1 MAGDVA
7 EAEDREQ
14 DDGAANRGR
23 FSSVVYFHGMG
34 SQRRYEETSR
44 LVDSLDRHLVGQHHA
59 GNSIGMLLNIKTRV
73 EPLTSAVPTTEIV
86 GYIRTVFKPDP
97 KGPTAASVR
106 FYEAYW
112 APVMAA
118 NKSAWGVAKWL
129 FRQPLRPWHTLR
141 APWRERQ
148 RLRRATLVALFEKD
162 RNGSRSIEER
172 DYTSLMGLYNDFE
185 GLDAQR
191 KHRDGTFEDFLSFIA
206 ERSKSRPETAKRRA
220 ALAKAWHAA
229 YWRQEL
235 RNAALL
241 TCMTLSLAL
250 LVGGVLFG
258 ILLALQSALA
268 FGPIADLLAKQGEP
282 PKADWKTVL
291 AVAGLLASL
300 VGVTKF
306 LTDYLG
312 DVEAWATYE
321 ETDIKHVARKR
332 VLDQGMELLTH
343 VLKDP
348 NCERVTIVAHSLG
361 TSIAHDTLLALT
373 RRNEAS
379 NPKDPFEGPVPLHKI
394 EHFVTMGSPIDKIE
408 YFFESFASASHRYKR
423 VIEALRGDIG
433 APPFTRKRHP
443 VTRKRHPHIHWINF
457 WDQGDAISG
466 ALHSPASA
474 VEFCQRVDNV
484 HVASYRFPEPG
495 ASHAGYFTHRTVID
509 ALFKVIYHRAWSFEA
524 LAPPAPN
531 QAVDF
536 ESVHLGPGE
545 PPGIGRSIYM
555 LMALAVPLLVLF
567 GLLAGLVGL
576 SVIGYAALGGAASLL
591 ILLLVAWL
599 GSRATGQRNQI

>member
-1 MAGDVA
+1 MAEDVA
-7 EAEDREQ
+7 DAEDSQREA
-14 DDGAANRGR
+14 GAANRAG

-44 LVDSLDRHLVGQHHA
+44 LVDSLDRHLVRQHHA

-73 EPLTSAVPTTEIV
+73 EPLVSAVPTTDIV
-86 GYIRTVFKPDP
+86 GYIRTVFKEDP
-97 KGPTAASVR
+97 KGPTAYSVR

-112 APVMAA
+112 APIMAG
-118 NKSAWGVAKWL
+118 NKSPWGVAKWI

-148 RLRRATLVALFEKD
+148 RLRRASLVALFEKD
-162 RNGSRSIEER
+162 RTGSRRIEER

-191 KHRDGTFEDFLSFIA
+191 QYPDGTFDDFLSFIA

-220 ALAKAWHAA
+220 TLARAWHAA
-229 YWRQEL
+229 YWRTEL

-241 TCMTLSLAL
+241 SVMALSLIL
-250 LVGGVLFG
+250 FVGGILFG
-258 ILLALQSALA
+258 ILLALQWALA
-268 FGPIADLLAKQGEP
+268 VGPIAELLAKRGEP
-282 PKADWKTVL
+282 PKADLTTVL
-291 AVAGLLASL
+291 AIAAMLASL

-321 ETDIKHVARKR
+321 ETDIKHVSRKK
-332 VLDQGMELLTH
+332 VLDQSIELLTH

-361 TSIAHDTLLALT
+361 TSIAHDVLLALT

-379 NPKDPFEGPVPLHKI
+379 SPMDPFAGPVPLDKI

-433 APPFTRKRHP
+433 AAPFTRRRHP
-443 VTRKRHPHIHWINF
+443 VTHKRHPHIHWINF

-474 VEFCQRVDNV
+474 VEFGQRVDNV
-484 HVASYRFPEPG
+484 HVASYRFPAPS
-495 ASHAGYFTHRTVID
+495 ASHAGYFTNRTVID
-509 ALFKVIYHRAWSFEA
+509 ALFKVIYRRAWSFQTLEPT
-524 LAPPAPN
+524 APK
-531 QAVDF
+531 QAYDF

-545 PPGIGRSIYM
+545 PLGVGRSVYM
-555 LMALAVPLLVLF
+555 ILALAMPLLVLLA
-567 GLLAGLVGL
+567 LLAFLVGM
-576 SVIGYAALGGAASLL
+576 SIVGCAALGGAASLL
-591 ILLLVAWL
+591 IVLVVGYLA
-599 GSRATGQRNQI
+599 SRLAGQKNQI